1 MAEEREMEQRTVAEQ
16 LRSQAEELAIANQAK
31 AAFLASMSHE
41 LRTPLNAIGGYTELL
56 EMGIAGPI
64 TPQQAEHLER
74 IRRSQQ
80 HLLGIINDILNFSR
94 IEAGQ
99 VTYEVQR
106 VPLCEV
112 IESVVHMIAPQA
124 TMKNVAIEEPSTPPA
139 VNALADRSKV
149 EQIVLNLVSNA
160 VKFTEAGGKI
170 ILDCTVDGGRAQ
182 LKVRDTGVGIPS
194 DQLEAIFEP
203 FVQVGRS
210 LTSTREGTGLGLA
223 ISRDLARA
231 MHGEITVQSNLGA
244 GSAFT
249 LTLPLDPEQNPPA

>member
-1 MAEEREMEQRTVAEQ
+1 
-16 LRSQAEELAIANQAK
+16 
-31 AAFLASMSHE
+31 MSHE

-56 EMGIAGPI
+56 EMGISGPV
-64 TPQQAEHLER
+64 TPQQQEHLER

-99 VTYEVQR
+99 VTYEVER
-106 VPLCEV
+106 VPLCDV
-112 IESVVHMIAPQA
+112 IEAVVHMIAPQA
-124 TMKNVAIEEPSTPPA
+124 TAKNLAIEEPSPPPE
-139 VNALADRSKV
+139 VEALADRSKV

-160 VKFTEAGGKI
+160 VKFTEPGGKI
-170 ILDCTVDGGRAQ
+170 TLQCSAESGHARLD
-182 LKVRDTGVGIPS
+182 VRDTGVGIPS
-194 DQLEAIFEP
+194 DQLEEIFEP

-231 MHGEITVQSNLGA
+231 MDGEITVESGVGE
-244 GSAFT
+244 GSSVT
-249 LTLPLDPEQNPPA
+249 LTLPLAPD